1 MDSQLNKVVASP
13 GGDGGLRASCQ
24 ATQKQKAT
32 KRTSDEI
39 TSSEMTLAKRAK
51 LSIEAAEET
60 LVPEPSG
67 EEEKGIT
74 SSEAAEGGDS
84 DLHYQD
90 NANTSSV
97 EILPDTDEASE
108 VGDDLG
114 SETPNSSSN
123 SGSSEDEDSD
133 LEKEEEE
140 ENPFSSQDYDYIIY
154 SQTSSSSSEL
164 EISPGF
170 NSQNTGYAGT
180 PPWDIEP

>member
-13 GGDGGLRASCQ
+13 GGDGGLGASCQ
-24 ATQKQKAT
+24 AIQKQNAT

-133 LEKEEEE
+133 LEEEEGE
-140 ENPFSSQDYDYIIY
+140 SSQDYDYIIY

>member
-1 MDSQLNKVVASP
+1 
-13 GGDGGLRASCQ
+13 
-24 ATQKQKAT
+24 
-32 KRTSDEI
+32 
-39 TSSEMTLAKRAK
+39 MTLAKRAK

-108 VGDDLG
+108 DGDDLG

-133 LEKEEEE
+133 LEEEEGE
-140 ENPFSSQDYDYIIY
+140 SSQDYDYIIY